1 MNNVELIELFS
12 KYVNSEFLG
21 FSRIDGFPLFRLIDP
36 YNITY
41 LKFFKLEQ
49 IHNINMFLPTVIVSS
64 TADFCIRVE
73 NCDKTLLNIELRKKK
88 IDSL

>member
-1 MNNVELIELFS
+1 VSNNELIEMFK
-12 KYVNSEFLG
+12 KYINSEFLG

-36 YNITY
+36 YDMTY

-49 IHNINMFLPTVIVSS
+49 IYNINMFLPTVIVSS

-73 NCDKTLLNIELRKKK
+73 NCDEKLLKL
-88 IDSL
+88 